1 MPRPGPGMTM
11 LTAPE
16 FWWRPGRSAAW
27 LLSPAAL
34 AYGAVA
40 RARLE
45 RSGAHAALPVICI
58 GNFVTGG
65 AGKTPVAMAVAE
77 LMKAQN
83 MQPAFLTRG
92 YGGRLRGP
100 VLVDPKTHTAADV
113 GDEPL
118 LLAGLAPTMVSAN
131 RPLGAKALAEAGA
144 EVDLIIMDDG
154 FQNPS
159 LHKDVSLVVVD
170 GGRGVGNGWVIPAG
184 PLRAPLASQLRKA
197 DAIVLVGEGE
207 AGATLVRMAARA
219 GVPII
224 HADFQPLRKRG
235 FRRKPYLAF
244 AGIAAP
250 NKFYDT
256 LERAGAQVE
265 LTMAFPDHHPFTD
278 EDCAVVL
285 KLADEKELTPI
296 TTLKD
301 QVRLIGRDGPAGEL
315 YERAEVFP
323 VTLIFHEPRRLMQV
337 IREGLDRRIV
347 RR

>member
-1 MPRPGPGMTM
+1 M
-11 LTAPE
+11 LTAPD
-16 FWWRPGRSAAW
+16 FWWRPKRPEAW

-45 RSGAHAALPVICI
+45 RSGVRALLPVICI
-58 GNFVTGG
+58 GNLITGG
-65 AGKTPVAMAVAE
+65 AGKTPVAMAVAQ
-77 LMKAQN
+77 LMKAQT
-83 MQPAFLTRG
+83 MQPAFMTRG

-100 VLVDPKTHTAADV
+100 VLVDPKKHTAADV

-131 RPLGAKALAEAGA
+131 RPRGAAALAGAGLEA
-144 EVDLIIMDDG
+144 DLIIMDDG

-170 GGRGVGNGWVIPAG
+170 AGRGVGNGWVFPAG
-184 PLRAPLASQLRKA
+184 PLRAPLRSQLRKA

-207 AGATLVRMAARA
+207 GGAALVRTAARA
-219 GVPII
+219 GVPVIR
-224 HADFQPLRKRG
+224 ADYQPVRKRG
-235 FRRKPYLAF
+235 FKRKPYLAF

-250 NKFYDT
+250 QKFYDT
-256 LERAGAQVE
+256 LERAGAHVE
-265 LTMAFPDHHPFTD
+265 LTMGFPDHHPFTD
-278 EDCAVVL
+278 EDCAAMI
-285 KLADEKELTPI
+285 KLADEQGLTPI
-296 TTLKD
+296 TTVKD

-315 YERAEVFP
+315 YERAEIFP
-323 VTLIFHEPRRLMQV
+323 VTAVFHEPRRLIQV
-337 IREGLDRRIV
+337 IREGLDRRLV

>member
-1 MPRPGPGMTM
+1 M
-11 LTAPE
+11 LTAPD
-16 FWWRPGRSAAW
+16 FWWRPGRMAAW

-45 RSGAHAALPVICI
+45 RSGERATLPVICI

-65 AGKTPVAMAVAE
+65 AGKTPVAMAVAD

-100 VLVDPKTHTAADV
+100 VLVDPMTHTAADV

-131 RPLGAKALAEAGA
+131 RPQGAKALATAGL
-144 EVDLIIMDDG
+144 ETDLIIMDDG

-159 LHKDVSLVVVD
+159 LHKDISLVVVD
-170 GGRGVGNGWVIPAG
+170 AGRGVGNGWVLPAG
-184 PLRAPLASQLRKA
+184 PLRAPLRSQLRKA
-197 DAIVLVGEGE
+197 DAIVLVGDGEGGE
-207 AGATLVRMAARA
+207 AMVRTAARA
-219 GVPII
+219 GVPVIR
-224 HADFQPLRKRG
+224 AEYQPVRKRG
-235 FRRKPYLAF
+235 FKRKAYLAF

-250 NKFYDT
+250 QKFYDT
-256 LERAGAQVE
+256 LERAGAIVE
-265 LTMAFPDHHPFTD
+265 LTMEFPDHHPFTD
-278 EDCAVVL
+278 EDCEAVI
-285 KLADEKELTPI
+285 KLADEKGLTPI

-301 QVRLIGRDGPAGEL
+301 QVRLIGRDGTAGYL
-315 YERAEVFP
+315 YEHAEVFP
-323 VTLIFHEPRRLMQV
+323 VTAVFHEPRRLMQV
-337 IREGLDRRIV
+337 IREGLDRRLV

>member
-1 MPRPGPGMTM
+1 M
-11 LTAPE
+11 LTAPD
-16 FWWRPGRSAAW
+16 FWWRPKRPAAW

-40 RARLE
+40 RARLK
-45 RSGAHAALPVICI
+45 RSGEHALLPVICV

-92 YGGRLRGP
+92 YGGRLDGP
-100 VLVDPKTHTAADV
+100 VLVEPGTHTAADV

-131 RPLGAKALAEAGA
+131 RPHGAKALAAAGL
-144 EVDLIIMDDG
+144 ETDLIIMDDG

-159 LHKDVSLVVVD
+159 LHKDVSLIVVD
-170 GGRGVGNGWVIPAG
+170 AGRGVGNGWVFPAG
-184 PLRAPLASQLRKA
+184 PLRAPLGSQLSKA

-207 AGATLVRMAARA
+207 GGTAIVRIAARA
-219 GVPII
+219 GVPVIR
-224 HADFQPLRKRG
+224 ADYQPVRKRG
-235 FRRKPYLAF
+235 FKRKPYLAF

-250 NKFYDT
+250 QKFYDT
-256 LERAGAQVE
+256 LERAGARVE

-278 EDCAVVL
+278 EDCEAVI
-285 KLADEKELTPI
+285 KLADENGLTPI
-296 TTLKD
+296 TTAKD
-301 QVRLIGRDGPAGEL
+301 QVRLIGRDGTAGYL
-315 YERAEVFP
+315 YEHAEVFP
-323 VTLIFHEPRRLMQV
+323 ITAVFHEPRRLLQV
-337 IREGLDRRIV
+337 IREGLDWRLV

>member
-1 MPRPGPGMTM
+1 MPNLGVKM
-11 LTAPE
+11 LTAPD
-16 FWWRPGRSAAW
+16 FWWQPKRPEAW

-45 RSGAHAALPVICI
+45 RGGECASLPVICI

-77 LMKAQN
+77 LMKAQD

-92 YGGRLRGP
+92 YGGRSRGP
-100 VLVDPKTHTAADV
+100 VLVDPEQHRAADV

-118 LLAGLAPTMVSAN
+118 LLAGIAPTMVSAN
-131 RPLGAKALAEAGA
+131 RLEGAKALAAADVEA
-144 EVDLIIMDDG
+144 DLIIMDDG

-159 LHKDVSLVVVD
+159 LYKDVSLVAVD
-170 GGRGVGNGWVIPAG
+170 AGLGVGNGWVLPAG

-207 AGATLVRMAARA
+207 AGAAMVRTAARA
-219 GVPII
+219 GVPVIR
-224 HADFQPLRKRG
+224 ADYQPVRKRG
-235 FRRKPYLAF
+235 FKSKPYLAF
-244 AGIAAP
+244 AGIAVP
-250 NKFYDT
+250 QKFFDT
-256 LERAGAQVE
+256 LERAGANVE
-265 LTMAFPDHHPFTD
+265 LTMEFPDHHSFTD
-278 EDCAVVL
+278 EDCEAVIT
-285 KLADEKELTPI
+285 LADEKGLTPI

-301 QVRLIGRDGPAGEL
+301 QVRLIGRDGPAGYL
-315 YERAEVFP
+315 YEHAEVFP
-323 VTLIFHEPRRLMQV
+323 ITAVFHEPRRLMQV
-337 IREGLDRRIV
+337 IREGLDRRLV

>member
-1 MPRPGPGMTM
+1 M
-11 LTAPE
+11 LNAPD
-16 FWWRPGRSAAW
+16 FWWRPKRPAAW

-45 RSGAHAALPVICI
+45 RSGARASLPVICI
-58 GNFVTGG
+58 GNLVTGG

-118 LLAGLAPTMVSAN
+118 LLAGIAPTMVSAN
-131 RPLGAKALAEAGA
+131 RPDGAKALADA
-144 EVDLIIMDDG
+144 ELETDLVIMDDG

-170 GGRGVGNGWVIPAG
+170 A
-184 PLRAPLASQLRKA
+184 QLRKA

-207 AGATLVRMAARA
+207 AGAAIVRTAARA
-219 GVPII
+219 GVPVIR
-224 HADFQPLRKRG
+224 ADYQPVRKRG
-235 FRRKPYLAF
+235 FKNKPYLAF

-250 NKFYDT
+250 QKFYDT
-256 LERAGAQVE
+256 LERAGAHVE
-265 LTMAFPDHHPFTD
+265 LTMEFPDHHPFTD
-278 EDCAVVL
+278 EDCEAVI
-285 KLADEKELTPI
+285 KLADENGLTPI
-296 TTLKD
+296 TTVKD
-301 QVRLIGRDGPAGEL
+301 QVRLIGRDGTAGYL
-315 YERAEVFP
+315 YQHAEVFP
-323 VTLIFHEPRRLMQV
+323 VTATFHEPRRLIQV
-337 IREGLDRRIV
+337 IREGLDRRLV

>member
-1 MPRPGPGMTM
+1 M
-11 LTAPE
+11 LTAPD
-16 FWWRPGRSAAW
+16 FWWRSKRPEAW

-45 RSGAHAALPVICI
+45 RSGVRALLPVICI
-58 GNFVTGG
+58 GNLITGG
-65 AGKTPVAMAVAE
+65 AGKTPVAMAVAQ
-77 LMKAQN
+77 LMKAQT
-83 MQPAFLTRG
+83 MQPAFMTRG

-100 VLVDPKTHTAADV
+100 VLVDPKKHTAADV

-131 RPLGAKALAEAGA
+131 RPRGAAALAGAGLEA
-144 EVDLIIMDDG
+144 DLIIMDDG

-170 GGRGVGNGWVIPAG
+170 AGRGVGNGWVFPAG
-184 PLRAPLASQLRKA
+184 PLRAPLRSQLRKA

-207 AGATLVRMAARA
+207 GGAALVRTAARA
-219 GVPII
+219 GVPVIR
-224 HADFQPLRKRG
+224 ADYQPVRKRG
-235 FRRKPYLAF
+235 FKRKPYLAF

-250 NKFYDT
+250 QKFYDT
-256 LERAGAQVE
+256 LARAGAHVE
-265 LTMAFPDHHPFTD
+265 LTMEFPDHHPFTD
-278 EDCAVVL
+278 EDCAAMI
-285 KLADEKELTPI
+285 KLADEQGLTPI
-296 TTLKD
+296 TTVKD

-315 YERAEVFP
+315 YERAEIFP
-323 VTLIFHEPRRLMQV
+323 VTAVFHEPRRLIQV
-337 IREGLDRRIV
+337 IREGLDRRLV

>member
-1 MPRPGPGMTM
+1 M
-11 LTAPE
+11 LTAPD
-16 FWWRPGRSAAW
+16 FWWRPKRPAAW

-45 RSGAHAALPVICI
+45 RSGVRALLPVICI
-58 GNFVTGG
+58 GNFITGG

-83 MQPAFLTRG
+83 MRPAFLTRG

-100 VLVDPKTHTAADV
+100 VLVNPKTHTAADV

-131 RPLGAKALAEAGA
+131 RPRGATALAGAGLEA
-144 EVDLIIMDDG
+144 DLIIMDDG

-170 GGRGVGNGWVIPAG
+170 AGRGVGNGWVFPAG
-184 PLRAPLASQLRKA
+184 PLRAPLRSQLRKA

-207 AGATLVRMAARA
+207 GGAALVRTAARA
-219 GVPII
+219 GVAVIR
-224 HADFQPLRKRG
+224 ADYQPVRKRG
-235 FRRKPYLAF
+235 FKRKPYLAF

-250 NKFYDT
+250 QKFYDT
-256 LERAGAQVE
+256 LERAGAHVE
-265 LTMAFPDHHPFTD
+265 LTMEFPDHHPFTD
-278 EDCAVVL
+278 EDCAAMI
-285 KLADEKELTPI
+285 KLADEQGLTPI
-296 TTLKD
+296 TTVKD

-315 YERAEVFP
+315 YERAEIFP
-323 VTLIFHEPRRLMQV
+323 VTAVFHEPRRLIQV
-337 IREGLDRRIV
+337 IREGLDRRLV

>member
-1 MPRPGPGMTM
+1 M
-11 LTAPE
+11 LNAPD
-16 FWWRPGRSAAW
+16 FWWRPKRPAAW

-45 RSGAHAALPVICI
+45 RSGARASLPVICI
-58 GNFVTGG
+58 GNLVTGG

-118 LLAGLAPTMVSAN
+118 LLAGIAPTMVSAN
-131 RPLGAKALAEAGA
+131 RPDGAKALADA
-144 EVDLIIMDDG
+144 ELETDLVIMDDG

-170 GGRGVGNGWVIPAG
+170 AGRGVGNGWVLPAG
-184 PLRAPLASQLRKA
+184 PLRAPLRSQLRKA

-207 AGATLVRMAARA
+207 AGAAIVRTAARA
-219 GVPII
+219 GVPVIR
-224 HADFQPLRKRG
+224 ADYQPVRKRG
-235 FRRKPYLAF
+235 FKNKPYLAF

-250 NKFYDT
+250 QKFYDT
-256 LERAGAQVE
+256 LERAGAHVE
-265 LTMAFPDHHPFTD
+265 LTMEFPDHHPFTD
-278 EDCAVVL
+278 EDCEAVI
-285 KLADEKELTPI
+285 KLADENGLTPI
-296 TTLKD
+296 TTVKD
-301 QVRLIGRDGPAGEL
+301 QVRLIGRDGTAGYL
-315 YERAEVFP
+315 YQHAEVFP
-323 VTLIFHEPRRLMQV
+323 VTATFHEPRRLIQV
-337 IREGLDRRIV
+337 IREGLDRRLV

>member
-1 MPRPGPGMTM
+1 M
-11 LTAPE
+11 LTAPD
-16 FWWRPGRSAAW
+16 FWWRPKRPEAW

-45 RSGAHAALPVICI
+45 RSGVRALLPVICI
-58 GNFVTGG
+58 GNLITGG
-65 AGKTPVAMAVAE
+65 AGKTPVAMAVAQ
-77 LMKAQN
+77 LMKAQT
-83 MQPAFLTRG
+83 MQPAFMTRG

-100 VLVDPKTHTAADV
+100 VLVDPKKHTAADV

-131 RPLGAKALAEAGA
+131 RPRGAAALAGAGL
-144 EVDLIIMDDG
+144 ETDLIIMDDG

-170 GGRGVGNGWVIPAG
+170 AGRGVGNGWVFPAG
-184 PLRAPLASQLRKA
+184 PLRAPLRSQLRKA

-207 AGATLVRMAARA
+207 GGAALVRTAARA
-219 GVPII
+219 GVPVIR
-224 HADFQPLRKRG
+224 ADYQPVRKRG
-235 FRRKPYLAF
+235 FKRKPYLAF

-250 NKFYDT
+250 QKFYDT
-256 LERAGAQVE
+256 LERAGAHVE
-265 LTMAFPDHHPFTD
+265 LTMEFPDHHPFTD
-278 EDCAVVL
+278 EDCAAMI
-285 KLADEKELTPI
+285 KLADEQGLTPI
-296 TTLKD
+296 TTVKD

-315 YERAEVFP
+315 YERAEIFP
-323 VTLIFHEPRRLMQV
+323 VTAVFHEPRRLIQV
-337 IREGLDRRIV
+337 IREGLDRRLV